1 MVDKVVKATKI
12 IALLEEGCS
21 QCYVARRLNVSRSTV
36 QRTWQRYQET
46 GSVKRR
52 PGSGRKPCTQPRDD
66 RFLVS
71 RALRNRK
78 SSFVDL
84 KNNLQEVRNVHISLW
99 TVRRRLLVANIRS
112 HRPARGPKLLREHRV
127 HRLRFARNC
136 ELWTQEDWN
145 RVLFS
150 DEARISLFGEDRR
163 RRVLRR
169 QGERFAE
176 ACFEEITPY
185 GGGSVMF
192 WAGINS
198 MNRTELVFIENG
210 SLTGH
215 RYITEV
221 LIPHA
226 QPALAALGE
235 DSIFMDDNARAHRSR
250 DVEAYVQEVGI
261 RRLDWPARSPD
272 LNPIEHV
279 WDVLKRRV
287 RSVQPAP
294 QTIRELKNVITA
306 EWERIP
312 QASIRDI
319 LASMPRRIQAVILAR
334 GGHTRY

>member
-1 MVDKVVKATKI
+1 MVDKVIKTSKI

-21 QCYVARRLNVSRSTV
+21 QCFVAQRLNVSRSTV

-52 PGSGRKPCTQPRDD
+52 PGSGRKTCTEPRDD

-71 RALRNRK
+71 QALRNRK
-78 SSFVDL
+78 SSYVDL
-84 KNNLQEVRNVHISLW
+84 KNTLEEVRNVQISLW
-99 TVRRRLLVANIRS
+99 TT
-112 HRPARGPKLLREHRV
+112 H
-127 HRLRFARNC
+127 
-136 ELWTQEDWN
+136 EDWD

-150 DEARISLFGEDRR
+150 DEARISLHGEDRR

-169 QGERFAE
+169 RGERFVE

-198 MNRTELVFIENG
+198 MDRTELVFIENG
-210 SLTGH
+210 TLTRH

-221 LIPHA
+221 LISYA
-226 QPALAALGE
+226 QPALTALGE
-235 DSIFMDDNARAHRSR
+235 NSIFMDDNARAHRSGGV
-250 DVEAYVQEVGI
+250 DAYMLEVGI

-294 QTIRELKNVITA
+294 QTIRELKNVFTA

-312 QASIRDI
+312 QETIKDI
-319 LASMPRRIQAVILAR
+319 LTSMPRRMQAVISAR
-334 GGHTRY
+334 GGHTQY